1 MSIIKPNN
9 NTISA
14 ITALPA
20 GISTGK
26 VLQTIHT
33 DNVTTSSMSSSSF
46 ATVSGQTVTITP
58 SSSSNKILII
68 NTIMTGMAAGH
79 YGFFQF
85 FRDTTRRNST
95 NGGGNRIGCSFT
107 FGNVGYD
114 EKVIPINSHFLD
126 SPNSTSELVY
136 TIKAASWNNNTMT
149 FNKSVNDSD
158 QVYTARPVSNI
169 TAMEIKG

>member
-1 MSIIKPNN
+1 MAIIKPNN

-20 GISTGK
+20 SISTGR

-33 DNVTTSSMSSSSF
+33 DNVTRSQMSSNSF
-46 ATVSGQTVTITP
+46 ATISGQSVTITP

-68 NTIMTGMAAGH
+68 NTIMTGMNSGQ

-85 FRDTTRRNST
+85 FRNTTKRNST
-95 NGGGNRIGCSFT
+95 NNDGSRIGCSFT
-107 FGNVGYD
+107 FGNIGYD

-126 SPNSTSELVY
+126 SPSSTSELVY
-136 TIKAASWNNNTMT
+136 TIKAASWNNTTMT